1 MSNEKY
7 LVKHRI
13 VISQFFMAVLGAVI
27 ISTTSWWEGSGL
39 VGEALFSIGTVL
51 VGIATVGRLWCSVYI
66 SGYKVKKLITTGPY
80 SMCRNPLY
88 FFSLLGSVGIGLAT
102 ETFVIP
108 AVIAIAFA
116 LYYPYVISR
125 EEDRLASVHSGD
137 FENYCKKIPKF
148 VPSFSLF
155 EEPEEYKIK
164 PRIFRKRLIDS
175 LWFVWML
182 GIIEFIEALH
192 EYSYLPAFFKLY

>member
-1 MSNEKY
+1 
-7 LVKHRI
+7 
-13 VISQFFMAVLGAVI
+13 MAALGAVVI
-27 ISTTSWWEGSGL
+27 LTSSGWKSSGL
-39 VGEALFSIGTVL
+39 VGEVLFSIGVAL
-51 VGIATVGRLWCSVYI
+51 AGIATVGRLWCSVYI
-66 SGYKVKKLITTGPY
+66 SGYKVTTLITTGPY

-116 LYYPYVISR
+116 LYYPYVISG
-125 EEDRLASVHSGD
+125 EEARMASVHSVD

-148 VPSFSLF
+148 IPSFSLF

-192 EYSYLPAFFKLY
+192 EYGYLPSLLKLY